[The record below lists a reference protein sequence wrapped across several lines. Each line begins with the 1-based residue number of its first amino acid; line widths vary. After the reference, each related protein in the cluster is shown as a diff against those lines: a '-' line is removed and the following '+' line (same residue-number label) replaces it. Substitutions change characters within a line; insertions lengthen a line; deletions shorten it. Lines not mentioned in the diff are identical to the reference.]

1 MHDMESQVTIRLP
14 ESLAADLDRAAKR
27 IRRKRSEVIRLA
39 LEQYLAGESQIDD
52 KPFDRM
58 AGLIG
63 SVETGIADLGER
75 HREYLIKHL
84 RHAR

>member
-1 MHDMESQVTIRLP
+1 MESQITLRLSK
-14 ESLAADLDRAAKR
+14 SLAADLDRTAKR
-27 IRRKRSEVIRLA
+27 MRRKRSEILRLA
-39 LEQYLAGESQIDD
+39 LEQYLAGETVATE

-63 SVETGIADLGER
+63 SIESGVADLGEH
-75 HREYLIKHL
+75 HREYLLKRL